1 MANNFNDISLTDKGI
16 ILGLKSREQ
25 KEIPFSEIDR
35 ISIEVLR
42 TPVIYVVIFAIL
54 TTSIVL
60 FSLWIYG
67 FDLVI
72 ISPLLLIVLGIVKLN
87 NYKRYFLKINL
98 KTGNSIIQRIPLKLK
113 HKTINTVNKIR
124 KEFFY
129 YVNEL
134 K

>member
-35 ISIEVLR
+35 ISIEVLKI
-42 TPVIYVVIFAIL
+42 PVIYVVIFAIL
-54 TTSIVL
+54 STSIVL

-87 NYKRYFLKINL
+87 NYKRYFLRINL

>member
-1 MANNFNDISLTDKGI
+1 MANNFNDISLADKGI
-16 ILGLKSREQ
+16 ILGLKSNEQ

-35 ISIEVLR
+35 ISIEVLKI
-42 TPVIYVVIFAIL
+42 PLIYVVIFAIL
-54 TTSIVL
+54 STSIVL

-87 NYKRYFLKINL
+87 NYKRYFLRINL

>member
-1 MANNFNDISLTDKGI
+1 MANNFNDISLADKGI
-16 ILGLKSREQ
+16 ILGLKSNEQ

-54 TTSIVL
+54 NTSIVL

-87 NYKRYFLKINL
+87 NYKRYFLRINL

>member
-1 MANNFNDISLTDKGI
+1 MANNFNDISLADRGI
-16 ILGLKSREQ
+16 ILGLKSNEQ

-35 ISIEVLR
+35 ISIEVLK

-54 TTSIVL
+54 STSIVL

-98 KTGNSIIQRIPLKLK
+98 KTGSSIIQRIPLKLK
-113 HKTINTVNKIR
+113 HKTINAVNKIR